1 MFKLFQA
8 LRPNPLYTPGGV
20 DNFWKV
26 QEREDDDRKAGEF
39 RVLRNQERVHLSI
52 DTVKGEVMKGSEQVK
67 ERKDGERDKVASQ
80 HWQLATALGGCL
92 HERDAISKFS
102 NGS

>member
-1 MFKLFQA
+1 MFKLLQA

-26 QEREDDDRKAGEF
+26 QEGDDDDREAANTGEF
-39 RVLRNQERVHLSI
+39 RIPRNQERVHLSI
-52 DTVKGEVMKGSEQVK
+52 DTVKGEVMKGSDQVK
-67 ERKDGERDKVASQ
+67 ERKDGESDEVPRDKVASQ

-92 HERDAISKFS
+92 HERD
-102 NGS
+102 

>member
-1 MFKLFQA
+1 MFKLLQA

-26 QEREDDDRKAGEF
+26 QERDDDDRKAGEF
-39 RVLRNQERVHLSI
+39 RVPRNQERVHLSI
-52 DTVKGEVMKGSEQVK
+52 DNGKGEVMKGSEQVK

-80 HWQLATALGGCL
+80 HWQLATGWV
-92 HERDAISKFS
+92 FT
-102 NGS
+102 

>member
-1 MFKLFQA
+1 MFKLLQA

-26 QEREDDDRKAGEF
+26 QEGDDDDRDAANTGEF
-39 RVLRNQERVHLSI
+39 QVPRNQERVHLSI
-52 DTVKGEVMKGSEQVK
+52 DTVKGEVMKGSDQVK

-80 HWQLATALGGCL
+80 HWQLATGWV
-92 HERDAISKFS
+92 FT
-102 NGS
+102 

>member
-1 MFKLFQA
+1 MFKLLQA

-39 RVLRNQERVHLSI
+39 RVPRNQERVHLSI
-52 DTVKGEVMKGSEQVK
+52 DTVKGEVMKGSDQVK

-92 HERDAISKFS
+92 HERD
-102 NGS
+102 

>member
-1 MFKLFQA
+1 MFKLLQA

-26 QEREDDDRKAGEF
+26 QEGEDDDRKAGEF
-39 RVLRNQERVHLSI
+39 RVPRNQERVHLSI
-52 DTVKGEVMKGSEQVK
+52 DTAKGEVMKGSDQVK

-92 HERDAISKFS
+92 HERD
-102 NGS
+102 

>member
-1 MFKLFQA
+1 MFKLLQA

-26 QEREDDDRKAGEF
+26 QEGEDDDRKAGEF
-39 RVLRNQERVHLSI
+39 RVPRNQERVHLSI
-52 DTVKGEVMKGSEQVK
+52 DTVKGEVMKGSDQVK

-92 HERDAISKFS
+92 HERD
-102 NGS
+102 

>member
-1 MFKLFQA
+1 MFKLLQA

-39 RVLRNQERVHLSI
+39 RVPRIQERVHLSI
-52 DTVKGEVMKGSEQVK
+52 DTVKGEVMKGSDQVK

-92 HERDAISKFS
+92 HD
-102 NGS
+102 